1 MSTGSRQDGV
11 EKVAGIRRADF
22 SALFDLPSA
31 GDTPKHE
38 LFRQHFLE
46 NVRNGHLQP
55 GQAIPSEQRI
65 AELLEFSR
73 TTVRHT
79 LAALEREGFIRR
91 VQGKGTFVHEEARKR
106 LRKQLDILGLVVPN
120 TIEASYPSLLEGFQ
134 TAAGE
139 GHRQVIV
146 CSTHNDLTAQSDA
159 ILQLLDKDVA
169 GVAIV
174 PSAQAVTPPYQIRQ
188 IWKQGVPVVFCH
200 RGVDGIDAPQILI
213 PYRRV
218 GRLAGDAFAERG
230 HRRVAMFVHRPSDAS
245 REYEA
250 GLRSAM
256 RHVGSDL
263 DESFIYRGDRETPE
277 LHDQEKAIAEALG
290 RMLSSREPPTAIM
303 TSFDSVG
310 EMVYLLLNRLRVK
323 VPEEVSLISF
333 GGTRRSTTIQRSL
346 TCVAVDEGEI
356 GRRAAVLLAQ
366 MSDGQRSLEDN
377 EQVVMPLSIYEGK
390 TLGPATK

>member
-1 MSTGSRQDGV
+1 
-11 EKVAGIRRADF
+11 
-22 SALFDLPSA
+22 
-31 GDTPKHE
+31 
-38 LFRQHFLE
+38 
-46 NVRNGHLQP
+46 
-55 GQAIPSEQRI
+55 
-65 AELLEFSR
+65 
-73 TTVRHT
+73 
-79 LAALEREGFIRR
+79 
-91 VQGKGTFVHEEARKR
+91 VQGKGTFIHEEARKR

-120 TIEASYPSLLEGFQ
+120 TVEASYPSLLEGFQ

-200 RGVDGIDAPQILI
+200 RGVEGIDAPQILI

-218 GRLAGDAFAERG
+218 GRMAGDAFAEWG
-230 HRRVAMFVHRPSDAS
+230 HRRAAMFVHRPSDAS

-250 GLRSAM
+250 GLRAAM

-277 LHDQEKAIAEALG
+277 LYDQEKAIAEALG
-290 RMLSSREPPTAIM
+290 RMLSTREPPTAIM

-323 VPEEVSLISF
+323 IPEEVSLISF
-333 GGTRRSTTIQRSL
+333 GGTRRATTIQRSL
-346 TCVAVDEGEI
+346 SCVAVDEGEI
-356 GRRAAVLLAQ
+356 GRRAAVLLGE

-377 EQVVMPLSIYEGK
+377 EQIVMPLSIYEGK
-390 TLGPATK
+390 TLGPAPK